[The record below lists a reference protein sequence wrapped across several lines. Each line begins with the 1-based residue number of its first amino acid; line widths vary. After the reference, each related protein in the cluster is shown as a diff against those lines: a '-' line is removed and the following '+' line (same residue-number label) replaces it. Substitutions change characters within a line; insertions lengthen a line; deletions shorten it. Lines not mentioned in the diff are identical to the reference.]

1 MVEQVLRHLERRVGY
16 PYLRRVV
23 HKLGAVLILPP
34 GHGSAGRLSTRER
47 WMVGGVLGVVA
58 ALAAVLVISLVSAGP
73 SSGHGCIYA
82 TIPGVV
88 GAEQVHECGANARE
102 TCRSVN
108 RPGAYARQA
117 AQTIAAECRKA
128 GLPVGPP

>member
-1 MVEQVLRHLERRVGY
+1 MADA
-16 PYLRRVV
+16 
-23 HKLGAVLILPP
+23 GAYTGEVLILPP
-34 GHGSAGRLSTRER
+34 GPRVAGRLSRRER
-47 WMVGGVLGVVA
+47 WLVGGVLGVVA
-58 ALAAVLVISLVSAGP
+58 ALAVVLVISLVSAGP

-88 GAEQVHECGANARE
+88 GAEQVHQCGGTARE
-102 TCRSVN
+102 TCQTVN

-128 GLPVGPP
+128 GLPVGS